1 MKKFLKD
8 YNFEELFEP
17 HILYRGRDYYAEN
30 RILDIWCQND
40 LITAYIDGSEIYRIE
55 VKIDNDMLLLF
66 CI

>member
-8 YNFEELFEP
+8 CNFEELFVQQ
-17 HILYRGRDYYAEN
+17 ILYHGRYYYAEN

-55 VKIDNDMLLLF
+55 VKIDNDM
-66 CI
+66 